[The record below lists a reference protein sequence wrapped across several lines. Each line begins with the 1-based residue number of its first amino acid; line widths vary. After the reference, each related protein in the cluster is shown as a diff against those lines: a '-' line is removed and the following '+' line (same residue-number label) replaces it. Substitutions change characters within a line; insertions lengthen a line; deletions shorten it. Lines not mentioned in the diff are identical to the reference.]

1 MEQKDKKTINGT
13 LQLPTMETE
22 AVSTGHSYKQTAKWS
37 LPFLAAF
44 LPIVLI
50 SVFSYRIASDS
61 VRDLLKTEHESATAN
76 LSQLLMEDLREGMNL
91 VTAVA
96 SIPGTVEAVQNKDS
110 FTMRSRLKAVTVS
123 YPQVDRA
130 YVVYPD
136 GILWEEHPT
145 TKTPRGLDLSHT
157 EWYEH
162 MSKNWKP
169 YASGMYRRS
178 VRDNAAIAL
187 AAPIKD
193 AEGVV
198 LGILVFEYPTTQI
211 VQWLQNISL
220 SHGGY
225 LLLVD
230 HRGNLVAHPSS
241 QTGDPLYSRYGELQ
255 PVQQALG
262 GQIHMEEYRDPLY
275 QTQVVA
281 SFLPVTVGGNIWV
294 IIAQQPTV
302 LAYTELKNVSI
313 NIGLV
318 GGIMTLLTLLMV
330 VAVARIDSRNVLL
343 NNSLTFLNQELREV
357 ASIVHYSNDAIIGL
371 TLDGVITSWNSS
383 AEAMYGYKAQ
393 EMIGKSIVHMVP
405 DEKREE
411 LDRILEK
418 LQKGKGTE
426 DFETLRLHEDGT
438 IIPVSITLSPVD
450 DGDETIIA
458 ASSIDR
464 DITERKEVD
473 QMKND
478 FISFVSHQ
486 LKAPVTAMR
495 WLLEE
500 ILDGDFGEV
509 TPELQNVL
517 RDMEGIN
524 AGNHNLISDIL
535 NVSRID
541 RGVIVMDTK
550 SILLSSI
557 TEKAARNYHTAAKK
571 KGLSL
576 TVDNSE
582 QEILVL
588 ADAEKMAEA
597 ISNAISNAI
606 KHTETGGISITA
618 FVEDGYGVVEVED
631 TGTGMPLEM
640 LEKLFTRDQIL
651 GGNANP
657 ERSAGLGLYIAQK
670 FMIMQNGDISARSI
684 EGRGST
690 FAYRIPLSED
700 LNIEGNP
707 HS

>member
-1 MEQKDKKTINGT
+1 MAKKDKKKKNGT
-13 LQLPTMETE
+13 SQLPTVETTK
-22 AVSTGHSYKQTAKWS
+22 ASTGHSYKQTVKWS

-76 LSQLLMEDLREGMNL
+76 LSHLLMEDLREGMNL

-96 SIPGTVEAVQNKDS
+96 SIPGTVEAVQRKDA

-145 TKTPRGLDLSHT
+145 TETPRGLDLSHT
-157 EWYEH
+157 EWYEQ

-230 HRGNLVAHPSS
+230 HKGNLVAHPSS
-241 QTGDPLYSRYGELQ
+241 QKGDPLYSRYGELQ
-255 PVQQALG
+255 PVQHALN

-281 SFLPVTVGGNIWV
+281 SFLPITVGGNIWV

-318 GGIMTLLTLLMV
+318 GGIMTLFTLMMV
-330 VAVARIDSRNVLL
+330 VAVARIDSRNVFL
-343 NNSLTFLNQELREV
+343 NNSLTLLNQELREV

-383 AEAMYGYKAQ
+383 AENMYGYKAK
-393 EMIGKSIVHMVP
+393 EMIGKSIVHMIP

-411 LDRILEK
+411 LERILEK
-418 LQKGKGTE
+418 LQKGVGTE
-426 DFETLRLHEDGT
+426 GFETLRLHEDGT
-438 IIPVSITLSPVD
+438 VIPVSITISPVD

-464 DITERKEVD
+464 DITERKEVE

-509 TPELQNVL
+509 TPALQNVL

-524 AGNHNLISDIL
+524 ASNHNLISDIL

-541 RGVIVMDTK
+541 RGVIAMDIK
-550 SILLSSI
+550 PVLLSSI
-557 TEKAARNYHTAAKK
+557 IEKAARDYHAAAKK
-571 KGLSL
+571 KGLTL
-576 TVDNSE
+576 TIDNSE
-582 QEILVL
+582 DEILVL
-588 ADAEKMAEA
+588 ADAEKMAES

-618 FVEDGYGVVEVED
+618 FEEDGYGVVEVED
-631 TGTGMPLEM
+631 TGTGMPLEI

-670 FMIMQNGDISARSI
+670 FMVMQNGDISARSI

-690 FAYRIPLSED
+690 FVYRIPLSENQ
-700 LNIEGNP
+700 NIEGNS